1 MRPSL
6 SLSCSLYLSLTFLSP
21 SLLTRTALL
30 PLGFTFYMTLCK
42 SLGNCGYGQDTKQPR
57 MPMQAGKDFKWITT
71 ARAMV
76 MVMVWATT
84 TATTRTKNNN
94 NFNCNLLA
102 GSGLRHFLACLTAK
116 FNSCLIFSTTL
127 NSCTQR
133 GEKYKKAEE

>member
-1 MRPSL
+1 
-6 SLSCSLYLSLTFLSP
+6 
-21 SLLTRTALL
+21 
-30 PLGFTFYMTLCK
+30 
-42 SLGNCGYGQDTKQPR
+42 

-76 MVMVWATT
+76 MVTVWATT

-116 FNSCLIFSTTL
+116 FNSCLILSTTL
-127 NSCTQR
+127 NSSIQR
-133 GEKYKKAEE
+133 GEKYKKEEE